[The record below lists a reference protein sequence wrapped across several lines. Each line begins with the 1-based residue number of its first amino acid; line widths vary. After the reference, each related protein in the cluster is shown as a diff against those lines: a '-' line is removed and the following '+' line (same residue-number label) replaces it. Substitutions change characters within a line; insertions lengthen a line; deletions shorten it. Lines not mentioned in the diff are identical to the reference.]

1 MNMFKVERYV
11 YLVLTILSFVLLLYA
26 AFRIITRDPGVEVLI
41 SLFGSSGMIVVSSA
55 RIVYFFNKS
64 FKLIEQLIGGMDHER

>member
-1 MNMFKVERYV
+1 MFKVERYV

-26 AFRIITRDPGVEVLI
+26 AFRIIARDPGVEVLI